1 MTQDEI
7 VIQLNSIINIL
18 NARDQHLISSYV
30 EDMSNA
36 LELFEIG
43 KIQFCLKRIIEIYDK
58 EFMHNDDDHAY
69 LQMIEV
75 EKELVLLKE
84 QIATEQELKTKL
96 NRFWI
101 ALNEWLIDEA
111 EDPAIL
117 YKKQYHQNYQDFGI
131 WYVHAEVDL
140 DKEYRGYYGKNF
152 EEINIENIS
161 FEKLKEFV
169 ELYFYNVVEIQQ
181 GRLSF
186 TVQVNK
192 LLHRFQLP
200 YTMKNGKL
208 GNPKYKTT
216 EHINEKINYEQFER
230 KIQYAEEMILH
241 NDFIDKHC
249 ALCYITD
256 AFDYFISLF
265 ENEKEKSGKL
275 YGVVAQSVDSN
286 INSHVYEI
294 VKKEITLIKTMT
306 NDYFDVRH
314 NEETSN
320 RKNHQEVKR
329 EILNDS
335 IFVEY
340 LYNRINSLLYL
351 LRIKKDRKT
360 QMNESKKEEIQ
371 PLDLDDDALPF

>member
-7 VIQLNSIINIL
+7 VIQLHSIIYAL
-18 NARDQHLISSYV
+18 NEREHFLTLTYV
-30 EDMSNA
+30 ENIEKA
-36 LELFEIG
+36 LDNFEIG
-43 KIQFCLKRIIEIYDK
+43 KIQFCLNKILEIYDDDYSNNANDIVYKQMQEVYEELSSLK
-58 EFMHNDDDHAY
+58 EKLAK
-69 LQMIEV
+69 
-75 EKELVLLKE
+75 EKETK
-84 QIATEQELKTKL
+84 IKL
-96 NRFWI
+96 NRFWV
-101 ALNEWLIDEA
+101 ALNEWLNDEA
-111 EDPAIL
+111 NDPATL
-117 YKKQYHQNYQDFGI
+117 YRKDFHCDYQDFGN
-131 WYVHAEVDL
+131 WFVHAEVDL
-140 DKEYRGYYGKNF
+140 DKEYRKYYGKNF

-161 FEKLKEFV
+161 FEKLKEFI
-169 ELYFYNVVEIQQ
+169 ELYFNNVIEIQQ

-192 LLHRFQLP
+192 LLKRFNLP

-216 EHINEKINYEQFER
+216 EHIDERINYEQFER

-265 ENEKEKSGKL
+265 KNEEEKDGKL
-275 YGVVAQSVDSN
+275 FGIVARSVNTD
-286 INSHVYEI
+286 INSHIYEI
-294 VKKEITLIKTMT
+294 VKKEITFVKTMT

-351 LRIKKDRKT
+351 LRIKKDKKT